1 MGLLT
6 EVLLLPLAPV
16 RGVVWLA
23 EQVQQQAESQY
34 YDPQRIVRLLEE
46 IADARD
52 AGEISEEEAARQEE
66 ELVSLLAR
74 RGSAGGG

>member
-1 MGLLT
+1 MGLFTGL
-6 EVLLLPLAPV
+6 VLLPLAPV

-23 EQVQQQAESQY
+23 EQVQETAESRL

-46 IADARD
+46 VAEARD
-52 AGEISEEEAARQEE
+52 AGEITEEEAARQED

-74 RGSAGGG
+74 GPAGGR

>member
-1 MGLLT
+1 MGLFTGL
-6 EVLLLPLAPV
+6 VLLPLAPV

-23 EQVQQQAESQY
+23 EQVQEQAERQL

-46 IADARD
+46 VAEARD
-52 AGEISEEEAARQEE
+52 AGEITEEEAARRED

-74 RGSAGGG
+74 GPAGGG

>member
-1 MGLLT
+1 MGLFTGL
-6 EVLLLPLAPV
+6 VLLPLAPV

-23 EQVQQQAESQY
+23 EQVQETAESRL

-46 IADARD
+46 VAEARD
-52 AGEISEEEAARQEE
+52 AGEITEEEAACQED

-74 RGSAGGG
+74 GPAGGR

>member
-1 MGLLT
+1 MGLFSGL
-6 EVLLLPLAPV
+6 VLLPLAPV

-23 EQVQQQAESQY
+23 EQVQEQAERQL

-46 IADARD
+46 VAEARD

-66 ELVSLLAR
+66 ELVNLLAEGSR
-74 RGSAGGG
+74 RR